1 MIWRALYLT
10 LCSLALAG
18 IVHIAI
24 ILLIPDVGT
33 RDAYGVL
40 SGKIEPLDFKVLE
53 PKDAADLLSDMD
65 PFFSYGVC
73 RFDLSQA
80 GLAMTGPNT
89 ASFWS
94 ATVVNQD
101 GSVVYSLNNR
111 TSIESRLDLILLS
124 PLQIL
129 RLRQVQ
135 PPDIENA
142 IIVESDMQAGFV
154 LLRFLRPDET
164 WDKTAESF
172 FDGIRCRAYEPM
184 ASSAEQPVASNEA
197 Q

>member
-1 MIWRALYLT
+1 MMWRALYLT

-40 SGKIEPLDFKVLE
+40 SGRIPPLEFKVLE
-53 PKDAADLLSDMD
+53 PQEATDLLSDMD

-73 RFDLSQA
+73 RFDLSQS

-89 ASFWS
+89 PSFWS

-111 TSIESRLDLILLS
+111 TSIESRLDLILLN

-135 PPDIENA
+135 PPDAENA
-142 IIVESDMQAGFV
+142 IIVESDMEAGFV
-154 LLRFLRPDET
+154 LLRFLKPDAS
-164 WDKTAESF
+164 WDKTAENF
-172 FDGIRCRAYEPM
+172 FSGVKCRTYEPEPG
-184 ASSAEQPVASNEA
+184 AEGQPVAANEG

>member
-1 MIWRALYLT
+1 MMWRALYLT

-40 SGKIEPLDFKVLE
+40 SGKIPPLDFKVLE
-53 PKDAADLLSDMD
+53 PQEAADLLSDMD
-65 PFFSYGVC
+65 PFFTYGVC
-73 RFDLSQA
+73 RFNLSQS

-111 TSIESRLDLILLS
+111 TSIESRLDLILLN

-135 PPDIENA
+135 PPDVENA
-142 IIVESDMQAGFV
+142 IIVESDMEAGFV
-154 LLRFLRPDET
+154 LLRFLKPDQS
-164 WDKTAESF
+164 WDKTASSF
-172 FDGIRCRAYEPM
+172 FDGVNCRAYEMISAP
-184 ASSAEQPVASNEA
+184 AEQPVASNEG